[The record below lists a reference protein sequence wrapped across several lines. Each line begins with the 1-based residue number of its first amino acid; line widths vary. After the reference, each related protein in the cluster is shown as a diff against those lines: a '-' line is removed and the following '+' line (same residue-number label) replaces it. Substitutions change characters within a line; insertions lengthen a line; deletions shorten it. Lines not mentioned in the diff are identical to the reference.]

1 MGSQSAI
8 WHYKGPRKKFDYLFG
23 LNENSKHKTIFL
35 SLHRDGVA
43 HDLSEM
49 PSSKLLNAHSFDLI
63 SLEHKQSIE
72 ILDGKFSVEAIDE
85 LGNTVDL
92 PKLLPA
98 IHKATITTQPLEWTS
113 DIFETQETPYKTGL
127 QIIKSVS
134 HMLTLEQNYFE
145 QEVKG
150 VILQET
156 VECYESGKMLADLR
170 NSYVDLLTNTFGLLK
185 SPYTQLLSQELL
197 SRKCTVTN
205 EEFVGCV
212 QENCDAQLER
222 IRIGEKLV
230 KEYRTRYEHVRM
242 SLEMNAKRSAVERNL
257 WIATTKL
264 LICQICHELK
274 NHAGTEVGA
283 FAQST
288 LALVKVTEKW
298 QLIAQWLTDGI
309 NVFDS
314 FLVERIHRPIDTVW
328 LTTLIAFDKS
338 LNDRDVICSDTFSKL
353 RSCLRNVAIQTEKK
367 QVNPGTLL
375 DMMTSSLDE
384 PIEIVSCC
392 QDMFYGEPL
401 LELEEKLNTLNKM
414 HKDWLHLLAGC
425 SIFHPVE
432 SDYSAEDVKAT
443 DVINQQIARFL
454 QTSRVRLYG
463 ENGVAFYLNTLMA
476 ELESWNERGK
486 QAIINRDTLLRISHL
501 HEYELEQSLSEE
513 KHRKFF
519 ELVDFEPVQLRLS
532 CGRWIDLMNFAIG
545 CVGSSEI
552 YGKPASKLQNGQG
565 CNVEMASRLEQTQ
578 TPSISDDYQFN
589 VKENLVTGDVN
600 ASASCGTRLLNWV
613 ERMRISVYDAKQR
626 RFERI
631 QKVYAHCLEEI
642 AQVLL
647 RGEQMRES
655 TVSLIPPAQRSF
667 ETKFREDEDEAVK
680 TEEFVL
686 TQDLTNMS
694 KTILSRM
701 VEENMDDFDSTTLN
715 HYRVELFQELAEQW
729 HKHSCSLKQ
738 MESGLRGSF
747 RKRMAKARTLK
758 RMSERSSVYRPTPK
772 TGLFSYLQQTDHT
785 IRKRPISDP
794 KDGGQFQ
801 TRASE
806 EGVRLPTDLLK
817 TSVAYTGLELLNQ
830 YKRDVKSDERMACD
844 TERKAENEELRL
856 QQCQGEQAVLEKKI
870 DVVLKELQ
878 QLKDSITERAK
889 ILSEHNE
896 LIV

>member
-1 MGSQSAI
+1 
-8 WHYKGPRKKFDYLFG
+8 
-23 LNENSKHKTIFL
+23 
-35 SLHRDGVA
+35 
-43 HDLSEM
+43 
-49 PSSKLLNAHSFDLI
+49 
-63 SLEHKQSIE
+63 
-72 ILDGKFSVEAIDE
+72 
-85 LGNTVDL
+85 
-92 PKLLPA
+92 
-98 IHKATITTQPLEWTS
+98 
-113 DIFETQETPYKTGL
+113 
-127 QIIKSVS
+127 
-134 HMLTLEQNYFE
+134 
-145 QEVKG
+145 
-150 VILQET
+150 
-156 VECYESGKMLADLR
+156 
-170 NSYVDLLTNTFGLLK
+170 
-185 SPYTQLLSQELL
+185 
-197 SRKCTVTN
+197 
-205 EEFVGCV
+205 
-212 QENCDAQLER
+212 
-222 IRIGEKLV
+222 
-230 KEYRTRYEHVRM
+230 M
-242 SLEMNAKRSAVERNL
+242 SLEMNAKRSAMERNL

-288 LALVKVTEKW
+288 LAFVKVVEKW

-309 NVFDS
+309 NIFDS
-314 FLVERIHRPIDTVW
+314 FLIERIHRPIDTVW
-328 LTTLIAFDKS
+328 LTTLMAFDKS
-338 LNDRDVICSDTFSKL
+338 LNDRDMICSDTFNKL
-353 RSCLRNVAIQTEKK
+353 RSCLRNVAVQTEKK

-432 SDYSAEDVKAT
+432 SDYSAEDVNAT
-443 DVINQQIARFL
+443 DVINQQIASFL
-454 QTSRVRLYG
+454 QTSHVRLYG
-463 ENGVAFYLNTLMA
+463 ENGVAFYLNTLMT

-501 HEYELEQSLSEE
+501 HAYELEQSLSEE
-513 KHRKFF
+513 KQRKFF

-532 CGRWIDLMNFAIG
+532 CERWIDMMNSAIG
-545 CVGSSEI
+545 CVGSGEI
-552 YGKPASKLQNGQG
+552 YRKPASKLQNGQG
-565 CNVEMASRLEQTQ
+565 CDLQVASRLEETQ
-578 TPSISDDYQFN
+578 SPSISDDYQFD
-589 VKENLVTGDVN
+589 VKGNLMTGEVS

-613 ERMRISVYDAKQR
+613 ERIRISVYDAKQR
-626 RFERI
+626 RSERI
-631 QKVYAHCLEEI
+631 QQVYARCLEDL

-647 RGEQMRES
+647 RGERMRES
-655 TVSLIPPAQRSF
+655 TVTLIPPVQRSF

-680 TEEFVL
+680 TEELML

-701 VEENMDDFDSTTLN
+701 VEENMDDFDSTSLN
-715 HYRVELFQELAEQW
+715 HYRVELFQ
-729 HKHSCSLKQ
+729 
-738 MESGLRGSF
+738 
-747 RKRMAKARTLK
+747 AKARTLK

-806 EGVRLPTDLLK
+806 DGVRLPADLLR

-844 TERKAENEELRL
+844 IERKAESEELRL
-856 QQCQGEQAVLEKKI
+856 QQCQGEQVVLEKKI
-870 DVVLKELQ
+870 DVMLKEMQ
-878 QLKDSITERAK
+878 QLKDSITERAQ